1 MLDTYTFNLT
11 NAVIILI
18 SAGVFYTLFI
28 GIGRDDDKNK
38 FNLMKF
44 CLSIFLGVL
53 VSFGISY
60 ITLPQDKI
68 MTSNFWD

>member
-28 GIGRDDDKNK
+28 GINRDDKNK
-38 FNLMKF
+38 FDLMKF
-44 CLSIFLGVL
+44 CLSIFLGFL